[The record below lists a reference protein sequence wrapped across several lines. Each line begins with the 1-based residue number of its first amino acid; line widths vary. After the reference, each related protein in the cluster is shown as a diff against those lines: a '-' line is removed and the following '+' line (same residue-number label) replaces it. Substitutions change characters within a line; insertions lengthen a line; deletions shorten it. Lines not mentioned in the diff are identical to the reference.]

1 MFYTIKRYQT
11 ADRKEHKTQ
20 KIAEEHIA
28 DQCRK
33 IIESK
38 MGPLSGSESHKD
50 RVRLI
55 LNLIPD
61 AKSARLLA
69 LELLKN
75 FTTIDEDDEDDYE
88 DDE

>member
-1 MFYTIKRYQT
+1 
-11 ADRKEHKTQ
+11 
-20 KIAEEHIA
+20 
-28 DQCRK
+28 
-33 IIESK
+33 
-38 MGPLSGSESHKD
+38 MGPMSGSEFHKD

-88 DDE
+88 DDDE